1 LKPFSFTGLLKE
13 RCSPEKS
20 VTFLYSQLT
29 GTVSND
35 KCITSKSL
43 ATNTHLSQQH
53 CSDSPSYGLTNFV
66 SASVKDSLK
75 VVSHSSDN
83 VVVALK
89 FYSSKDESQEIHNE
103 RETSASTLQ
112 KMGVKCVKQAPM
124 QRNMD
129 GYFIEECSDQNSN
142 ITETQRRSDLQLRV
156 IKLSYNTYIP
166 EITSTTVDCN
176 HTVRKNT
183 PSHSHVI
190 SLMEHI
196 MEANGAMIFH
206 SYMQSLKQKCKL
218 YRYPEQQENTS
229 FPTVP
234 PSCLE
239 HCFVKKFEGHC
250 IMKTPVWAI
259 HHCLSLM
266 KSVKK
271 TYLLIFLILLSF
283 PK

>member
-1 LKPFSFTGLLKE
+1 MRVTG
-13 RCSPEKS
+13 SI
-20 VTFLYSQLT
+20 F
-29 GTVSND
+29 
-35 KCITSKSL
+35 
-43 ATNTHLSQQH
+43 
-53 CSDSPSYGLTNFV
+53 
-66 SASVKDSLK
+66 
-75 VVSHSSDN
+75 
-83 VVVALK
+83 
-89 FYSSKDESQEIHNE
+89 
-103 RETSASTLQ
+103 
-112 KMGVKCVKQAPM
+112 
-124 QRNMD
+124 
-129 GYFIEECSDQNSN
+129 
-142 ITETQRRSDLQLRV
+142 
-156 IKLSYNTYIP
+156 P

-176 HTVRKNT
+176 RTVRKNT

-271 TYLLIFLILLSF
+271 TYSIDISNTTKLSKVANGAYLICGYLN
-283 PK
+283 PECVTQ